1 MRGFR
6 KTSKAQGASRVEPRI
21 LRPMHY
27 VNSAWDFLMHI
38 NLKEV
43 HMREKWEIFKTTL
56 TEQKTMTKKEF
67 LLIVAVCVLGGL
79 VVGMLASPRKQV
91 TIGSH
96 NGSNNQDN
104 NNNNSGSLS
113 AELADVQDEE

>member
-1 MRGFR
+1 M
-6 KTSKAQGASRVEPRI
+6 K
-21 LRPMHY
+21 
-27 VNSAWDFLMHI
+27 
-38 NLKEV
+38 
-43 HMREKWEIFKTTL
+43 EKWEIFKLTL

-79 VVGMLASPRKQV
+79 VVGMLTSPRKQV

-104 NNNNSGSLS
+104 NNNNSGSVS
-113 AELADVQDEE
+113 AELPDTQEEDVVKY

>member
-1 MRGFR
+1 
-6 KTSKAQGASRVEPRI
+6 
-21 LRPMHY
+21 
-27 VNSAWDFLMHI
+27 
-38 NLKEV
+38 
-43 HMREKWEIFKTTL
+43 MREKWEIFKATL

-79 VVGMLASPRKQV
+79 VVGMLTSPRKQV

-104 NNNNSGSLS
+104 NNNNSGSVN
-113 AELADVQDEE
+113 AELTDTQEEDVLKF

>member
-1 MRGFR
+1 M
-6 KTSKAQGASRVEPRI
+6 K
-21 LRPMHY
+21 
-27 VNSAWDFLMHI
+27 
-38 NLKEV
+38 
-43 HMREKWEIFKTTL
+43 EKWEIFKATL

-79 VVGMLASPRKQV
+79 VKGMLSSTRKQV

-104 NNNNSGSLS
+104 NNNNSGSVS
-113 AELADVQDEE
+113 AELADAQHEEVVRFK

>member
-1 MRGFR
+1 
-6 KTSKAQGASRVEPRI
+6 
-21 LRPMHY
+21 
-27 VNSAWDFLMHI
+27 
-38 NLKEV
+38 
-43 HMREKWEIFKTTL
+43 MREKWEIFKATL

-79 VVGMLASPRKQV
+79 VVGMLASPRKQI

-104 NNNNSGSLS
+104 NNNNSGSVS
-113 AELADVQDEE
+113 AELTDAQEEDVVKF